1 MNVVVAAGDDGSAGN
16 RTLGGGQWD
25 SALRNSTA
33 YTIPANYDYDQLGT
47 DLVSGDVGNLNFLMP
62 DQCDDM
68 HGISVTGTD
77 ISTQTTGVAACS

>member
-1 MNVVVAAGDDGSAGN
+1 
-16 RTLGGGQWD
+16 
-25 SALRNSTA
+25 
-33 YTIPANYDYDQLGT
+33 
-47 DLVSGDVGNLNFLMP
+47 VSGDVGNLNFLMP